1 MRPVVRYGVMRPV
14 VNYGYTLRKGG
25 GATWSPAQLDAYLAT
40 LDRAFAFDFSKT
52 DRHWQAPNG
61 INLADDI
68 GENIGFASNSASWAG
83 RDFSTQMALQADL
96 MSYASPSVV
105 DFAGSAG
112 SWTAGTKTIA
122 NGAIGTNPSYP
133 RVLFA
138 QSQVNVPA
146 GYYRYA
152 ITLGTPSPA
161 NLGGIQATNGGSA
174 ATNTGQSPGTLYFP
188 GDPAQRLS
196 LSFDGTSLWSTTLA
210 VVIKAI
216 PGPPAVQATANFCP
230 KRQVNGAKYD
240 GSDDRSTTTYGL
252 SGSGDL
258 FAFDYADI
266 PASLAATQILFGAQD
281 GSSNGA
287 YVGVTTAGALR
298 VKVGATVVDSTG
310 IDLRGGRHKLGAFTV
325 GSTVYLVADDV
336 IVGSGTWT
344 GSLPTTTWNLGS
356 VNANG
361 TPSAFF
367 GGSLLCPV
375 HGRDTI
381 DLARA
386 KQITSA
392 IAAKG

>member
-1 MRPVVRYGVMRPV
+1 MAPFELSPGMGRFSL
-14 VNYGYTLRKGG
+14 TLGKGG

-40 LDRAFAFDFSKT
+40 LDRAFAYDFSKT
-52 DRHWQAPNG
+52 DRHWQTPNG
-61 INLADDI
+61 IDLADDI
-68 GENIGFASNSASWAG
+68 GENIGFASNSASLAG
-83 RDFSTQMALQADL
+83 RDFATEMAFQADL
-96 MSYASPSVV
+96 MSYASPTVA
-105 DFAGSAG
+105 DFGGSSS
-112 SWTAGTKTIA
+112 SWTPGTKTLA
-122 NGAIGTNPSYP
+122 NGAIGTNPGYP
-133 RVLFA
+133 RLLFA
-138 QSQVNVPA
+138 QSSVNVPA

-152 ITLGTPSPA
+152 VTLGTPSPA
-161 NLGGIQATNGGSA
+161 NPGGISVTNGGSS
-174 ATNTGQSPGTLYFP
+174 ATITGQSPGILYFP
-188 GDPAQRLS
+188 GDPLQRIS
-196 LSFDGTSLWSTTLA
+196 MSFDGTSLWSTTVNIVL
-210 VVIKAI
+210 KAI

-230 KRQVNGAKYD
+230 KRQANGAKYD
-240 GSDDRSTTTYGL
+240 GSDDRSATPYGL
-252 SGSGDL
+252 SGSGDI
-258 FAFDYADI
+258 FMFDYADI

-287 YVGVTTAGALR
+287 YIGVTTAGALR
-298 VKVGATVVDSTG
+298 VKIGATVVDSTG
-310 IDLRGGRHKLGAFTV
+310 VDLRGGRHKIGAFTV

-361 TPSAFF
+361 TASAFF

-381 DLARA
+381 TLARA